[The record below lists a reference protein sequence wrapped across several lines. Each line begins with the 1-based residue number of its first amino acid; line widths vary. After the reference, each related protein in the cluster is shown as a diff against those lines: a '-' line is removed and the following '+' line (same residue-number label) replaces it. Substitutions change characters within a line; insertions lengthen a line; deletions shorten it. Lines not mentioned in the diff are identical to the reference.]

1 MNHHTSRRQ
10 LLTFGAGALASLA
23 VPRLASA
30 QDKFPNKP
38 IRIVLGLPAGGAA
51 DAAVRQLASAMQPIL
66 GQSLVVDNKPGA
78 AFALAMQAVTQAP
91 ADGYTLQYV
100 MNPMLSTQAMQK
112 RYDMFKSLTP
122 IAKVGAGDIAFVVN
136 GKSPHK
142 TMQEL
147 ITWAKA
153 NPGKLTYASP
163 GIGTLEHLALDTL
176 CRRNGITAVHVPFKG
191 GPEMLQAVAAGEVE
205 LSTLAVPLVLQFAPK
220 GMVRPLVILSD
231 ERNAKLPE
239 VPSLKDLKLD
249 VPRVVIWGGLAA
261 SADTPKAVVA
271 VLEKAVLAAMENPE
285 LRKQYEMV
293 GLMPAAANGADFGK
307 TWKEDWAWIS
317 KAVSDAKLAEN

>member
-1 MNHHTSRRQ
+1 
-10 LLTFGAGALASLA
+10 
-23 VPRLASA
+23 
-30 QDKFPNKP
+30 
-38 IRIVLGLPAGGAA
+38 
-51 DAAVRQLASAMQPIL
+51 
-66 GQSLVVDNKPGA
+66 
-78 AFALAMQAVTQAP
+78 
-91 ADGYTLQYV
+91 
-100 MNPMLSTQAMQK
+100 
-112 RYDMFKSLTP
+112 
-122 IAKVGAGDIAFVVN
+122 
-136 GKSPHK
+136 
-142 TMQEL
+142 
-147 ITWAKA
+147 
-153 NPGKLTYASP
+153 
-163 GIGTLEHLALDTL
+163 
-176 CRRNGITAVHVPFKG
+176 
-191 GPEMLQAVAAGEVE
+191 MLQAVAAGEVE